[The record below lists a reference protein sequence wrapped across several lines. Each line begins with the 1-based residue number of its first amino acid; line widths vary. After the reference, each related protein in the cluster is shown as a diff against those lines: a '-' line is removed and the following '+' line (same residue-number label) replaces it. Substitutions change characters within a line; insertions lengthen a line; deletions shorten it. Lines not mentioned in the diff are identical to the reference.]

1 CCVSV
6 DLVREVGQGGAT
18 GEANLLTVA
27 ARQLNAAHDLRCL
40 HCLVLIALLTLRL
53 TAAARW
59 TARTAECTCG
69 AAATSAA
76 TATWSRTT
84 WATRTTRA
92 AWATTTATT
101 AAETGSRLGGHL
113 TRARGGWHHRR
124 GWTTATALACCPR
137 LRGALAT
144 ARASSR
150 AWRLSAAGTATG
162 AAWARHVARGGST
175 TRARRALGCR
185 GERVISTP
193 LRARAWLRTRLRAR
207 LARCAS
213 WLLAR
218 LCCSLPRLRRGL
230 PRLRRGLSR
239 ARGRLRCR
247 GRLSRCGRA
256 WLSARLRCR
265 LRPSRRLGAWLRTT
279 LGAVRHTAS
288 LCQRGRRRRRLGLLR
303 DAVEL
308 LHLLDDRGLHG
319 GGGCLNEF
327 SLFLQ
332 GCKEFLAGHT

>member
-1 CCVSV
+1 EVEQRLHQCCCVSV

-59 TARTAECTCG
+59 TARTAECTSG
-69 AAATSAA
+69 AAATAA
-76 TATWSRTT
+76 
-84 WATRTTRA
+84 
-92 AWATTTATT
+92 
-101 AAETGSRLGGHL
+101 
-113 TRARGGWHHRR
+113 
-124 GWTTATALACCPR
+124 ALACCPR
-137 LRGALAT
+137 RRGALAT

-150 AWRLSAAGTATG
+150 AWRLATTGTATG

-185 GERVISTP
+185 GERVISNP

-207 LARCAS
+207 LARGAS

-218 LCCSLPRLRRGL
+218 RCCSLPRLRRAL

-319 GGGCLNEF
+319 GGGCL
-327 SLFLQ
+327 
-332 GCKEFLAGHT
+332 